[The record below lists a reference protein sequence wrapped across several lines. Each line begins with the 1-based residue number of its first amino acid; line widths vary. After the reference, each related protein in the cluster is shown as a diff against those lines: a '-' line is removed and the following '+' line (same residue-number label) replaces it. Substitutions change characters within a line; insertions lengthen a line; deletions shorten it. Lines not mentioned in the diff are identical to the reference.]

1 MESLR
6 LGKWSQCWAIPHF
19 CTYLIPQYIRE
30 RISCWRSEVCL
41 YTQPFIQSSIDQ
53 SMNQSINH
61 ESIYHKSQTPNLV
74 TPRFRQL
81 RHPQD
86 AAFDPMVSCYEDKIC
101 MRWIQ
106 YKYIYIYICIYVL
119 VRSCSCTRTCI
130 CMHTYVSYPTRT
142 GTSTCENGAYLGI
155 TWVSWTLKSYSVDR
169 EFYHRSTTR
178 KRDFHQGF
186 GLRSGAYW
194 NVSLGS
200 ETAVDELVILGR
212 LNPKKTDDLQHDM
225 ENSPDNP
232 RVNESGYGMRFE
244 AVNKIVG

>member
-30 RISCWRSEVCL
+30 RFSCWRSEVCL

-106 YKYIYIYICIYVL
+106 YKYIY
-119 VRSCSCTRTCI
+119 
-130 CMHTYVSYPTRT
+130 TYVYMYLFDPVRVRVRVYVCIRT
-142 GTSTCENGAYLGI
+142 YHIQPELEHQPARMVH
-155 TWVSWTLKSYSVDR
+155 TWVLRGCRGPWNHIVWIGSFTTDQLPGKGTFIRDLASAQVLTGMSVLDP
-169 EFYHRSTTR
+169 
-178 KRDFHQGF
+178 K
-186 GLRSGAYW
+186 LRLM
-194 NVSLGS
+194 N
-200 ETAVDELVILGR
+200 
-212 LNPKKTDDLQHDM
+212 
-225 ENSPDNP
+225 
-232 RVNESGYGMRFE
+232 
-244 AVNKIVG
+244 